1 MFGRKKKASPA
12 DEASAGTTEREAA
25 AVDAADEASTDGT
38 SDTNAAEDAAQGPR
52 DVADAGELGERIDL
66 GALQVAPVP
75 GMELRL
81 ELDKQQHVTG
91 AVVAMSDSIVQLQAF
106 AAPRSAGIWGEIR
119 DEIEEMI
126 TGRGGTVDVG
136 QGPFGTELRTR
147 LPQSGAQGRT
157 VFAPAVFAG
166 VDGPR
171 WLLRMVY
178 SGPAAVDP
186 EQRERLDQAVRG
198 IVVVR
203 GDEPRAPRE
212 MLPLSMPSQP
222 ESAEP
227 VTEDDEAEPEKG
239 DDLRPF
245 ERGPE
250 ITEVR

>member
-12 DEASAGTTEREAA
+12 DEADAGTTERETAA
-25 AVDAADEASTDGT
+25 ADGSTAEDTDGT
-38 SDTNAAEDAAQGPR
+38 GGADSAAQGPR

-81 ELDKQQHVTG
+81 ELDKQQQVTG
-91 AVVAMSDSIVQLQAF
+91 AVVAIGDSIVQLQAF

-119 DEIEEMI
+119 DEIEQMI

-136 QGPFGTELRTR
+136 QGSFGAELRTR

-186 EQRERLDQAVRG
+186 EQRERLDEAVRG

-222 ESAEP
+222 ETAEP
-227 VTEDDEAEPEKG
+227 ADEVEEEGQEQSKG
-239 DDLRPF
+239 GDLRPF